1 MKFVNIKSLSIAAF
15 LLIGI
20 TVTAQQ
26 GDRQYNNWSIEAQ
39 TGYHVPLA
47 PNKFV
52 DLGDYDGAFKQ
63 FQVGARYMITDTYGI
78 RAHYSFLNFE
88 NPEVVGGGV
97 KYNRVALDGVANV
110 WKVMDV
116 EGEFKETIGLLF
128 HLGAGVTFANPST
141 VTGTDHIGNI
151 IVGFTPQF
159 KITDNIAIFA
169 DVTYMAHIKQHYA
182 YGGELFDSN
191 YKHETGGLVNL
202 SAGISFSF
210 GSREQHADWY
220 YED

>member
-1 MKFVNIKSLSIAAF
+1 MKLVNIKFLSIAAF

-20 TVTAQQ
+20 TATAQK

-52 DLGDYDGAFKQ
+52 ELGDYDGAFKQ
-63 FQVGARYMITDTYGI
+63 FQAGVRYMITEKYGV

-88 NPEVVGGGV
+88 NPEVQGGGV
-97 KYNRVALDGVANV
+97 KYNRVAIEGVANV
-110 WKVMDV
+110 WKVANV
-116 EGEFKETIGLLF
+116 EGEFKENIGLLF

-159 KITDNIAIFA
+159 RITDNIALFA
-169 DVTYMAHIKQHYA
+169 DFSYMANIKQHYS
-182 YGGELFDSN
+182 YGGELFDLG

-202 SAGISFSF
+202 SVGVSVSF
-210 GSREQHADWY
+210 GNREEHADWY
-220 YED
+220 YDN

>member
-1 MKFVNIKSLSIAAF
+1 MKLVNIKFLSIAAF

-20 TVTAQQ
+20 TATAQK

-63 FQVGARYMITDTYGI
+63 F
-78 RAHYSFLNFE
+78 E
-88 NPEVVGGGV
+88 NPSEIVEGGV
-97 KYNRVALDGVANV
+97 KFNRVAIEGVANV
-110 WKVMDV
+110 WKVANV
-116 EGEFKETIGLLF
+116 EGEFKENIGLLF
-128 HLGAGVTFANPST
+128 HLGGGVTFANPSGSK
-141 VTGTDHIGNI
+141 GTDHIGNI

-159 KITDNIAIFA
+159 RITDNFALFA
-169 DVTYMAHIKQHYA
+169 DVSYIANIKQHYSF
-182 YGGELFDSN
+182 GGELYDIN
-191 YKHETGGLVNL
+191 YEHENGGLVNL
-202 SAGISFSF
+202 SVGVSVSF
-210 GSREQHADWY
+210 GNREEHADWY

>member
-1 MKFVNIKSLSIAAF
+1 MKLVNIKFLSIAAF

-20 TVTAQQ
+20 KATAQK

-47 PNKFV
+47 PIKFV
-52 DLGDYDGAFKQ
+52 ELGDYDGAFKQ
-63 FQVGARYMITDTYGI
+63 FQAGVRYMITGKYGV

-88 NPEVVGGGV
+88 NPEVQGGGV
-97 KYNRVALDGVANV
+97 KYNRVAIEGVANV
-110 WKVMDV
+110 WKVAKV
-116 EGEFKETIGLLF
+116 EGEFKESIGLLF

-141 VTGTDHIGNI
+141 DTGTDHIGNI

-159 KITDNIAIFA
+159 RITDNLALFA
-169 DVTYMAHIKQHYA
+169 YVSYMANIKQHYSF
-182 YGGELFDSN
+182 GGELYDIN
-191 YKHETGGLVNL
+191 YEHENGGLVNL
-202 SAGISFSF
+202 SLGLNVSF
-210 GSREQHADWY
+210 GDREEHADWY